1 MFYYSTNH
9 QAGRATLRDAVVR
22 GLAEDK
28 GLYMPEVIR
37 QLPASFWDEIA
48 DLTFQE
54 VAYRVADAF
63 FGEDVPADD
72 LRRIVNDT
80 LSFDTPIVEVE
91 PNIYALEL
99 FHGPTLA
106 FKDVGAR
113 FMARLLQWSL
123 TQEDEIVNRQSS
135 NSKLVNVLVAT
146 SGDTGSAVANGFL
159 GVDGIHVYVLY
170 PKGKVSPIQ
179 ECQFTTLGRNI
190 TAIEVDGVFD
200 DCQRLVKSAFMDE
213 ELKAHM
219 RLTSANSINVARFLP
234 QAFYYFWAYAQLS
247 RSASN
252 TKRRMTNDES
262 RFARNDEYK
271 LPASPEGNSYSSF
284 VTRHS
289 SLESDSSFVTRHS
302 SFDDVVVCVP
312 SGNFGN
318 LCSALFGHVMGLPI
332 KRFIAANNAN
342 SVFYEYLQSGD
353 YRPRPS
359 IQTIANAMDVG
370 DPSNFARILDLYSRE
385 DVLEVLKERGIAQ
398 PLPSLTGSK
407 GNNRMTN
414 DESRFARN
422 DEYKLPASPEG
433 NSYSSF
439 VTRHSSFEFLSGAT
453 YTDEQIAATMRDCYA
468 RTGYVLDPHG
478 ACGYRALKEQLRPG
492 EIGIFLET
500 AHPAKFKDTVDRI
513 LGIDL
518 PIPAKLQ
525 AFMRGQKQ
533 SVAMPKDFDSF
544 KRFLM
549 SEAQ

>member
-1 MFYYSTNH
+1 MLYYSTNH
-9 QAGRATLRDAVVR
+9 NASRATLRDAVVR

-234 QAFYYFWAYAQLS
+234 QAFYYFWAYAQLKKME
-247 RSASN
+247 N
-252 TKRRMTNDES
+252 GKWKMENDHDQPS
-262 RFARNDEYK
+262 IVHCPFSI
-271 LPASPEGNSYSSF
+271 LHSP
-284 VTRHS
+284 
-289 SLESDSSFVTRHS
+289 L
-302 SFDDVVVCVP
+302 VVCVP

-318 LCSALFGHVMGLPI
+318 LCSALFGHVMGLPV

-385 DVLEVLKERGIAQ
+385 DVLKALAERGIAQ
-398 PLPSLTGSK
+398 PLPSLTG
-407 GNNRMTN
+407 GV
-414 DESRFARN
+414 
-422 DEYKLPASPEG
+422 G
-433 NSYSSF
+433 GGSS
-439 VTRHSSFEFLSGAT
+439 SFLSGAT

-492 EIGIFLET
+492 ETGIFLET